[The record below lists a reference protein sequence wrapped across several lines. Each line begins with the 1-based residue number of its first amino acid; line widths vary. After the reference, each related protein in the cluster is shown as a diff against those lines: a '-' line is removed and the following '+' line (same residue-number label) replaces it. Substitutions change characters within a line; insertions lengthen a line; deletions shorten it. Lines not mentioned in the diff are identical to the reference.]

1 MSAPGKSNPATSLAA
16 GEYAAIEWYC
26 TEQGMDVPKL
36 IWSPAPENLEHNPLR
51 FLMDY
56 WQRLRQ
62 ADGLPRATAID
73 PVEMR
78 PALGNVM
85 LLDVLDGGTD
95 FRYRLYGSKIAERAG
110 FDMTGKRVSDIGT
123 STAVATFFT
132 YVYQAVLKR
141 REPIY
146 TEHRPPAAIRVT
158 KWYRLILP
166 LGDADGAI
174 NRLLVGNIPGDW
186 RPSPA
191 TNDTRD

>member
-1 MSAPGKSNPATSLAA
+1 
-16 GEYAAIEWYC
+16 
-26 TEQGMDVPKL
+26 MDLPTLV
-36 IWSPAPENLEHNPLR
+36 WSPTPGTLEHEPLR

-56 WQRLRQ
+56 WQRLRGGE
-62 ADGLPRATAID
+62 DVPHATKID

-85 LLDVLDGGTD
+85 LLDVLDGGAD

-110 FDMTGKRVSDIGT
+110 FDMTGKRVSEIGT
-123 STAVATFFT
+123 STAVATFFV

-146 TEHRPPAAIRVT
+146 TEHRPPASIQVT
-158 KWYRLILP
+158 KWYRLVLP
-166 LGDADGAI
+166 LADAAGMV

-186 RPSPA
+186 RSAQAGEDPR
-191 TNDTRD
+191 N